1 MQDYLTQLVW
11 RVQQPELPE
20 LMVQPRPLSLFEPP
34 RYSSESF
41 EVEREVD
48 RTGEPEPEIPGSGHG
63 VTLAEWTNYT
73 DGKNHDES
81 ETAGVMPDAGL
92 TEKMGR
98 PGPRESVDSHV
109 DRMDLDHKLRRMG
122 EDLARGKPENGP
134 DQEGV
139 RGGRE
144 AIEPAAPKDRSS
156 RNASISSSELRESAT
171 HTGQIPK
178 AEHELKQRSHKLE
191 SPSRRKRI
199 VKQDPAVKSTRGQNE
214 PRAAMERASSIMP
227 PRRGVRF
234 FDDALVLS
242 TLSSNGKFDATADI
256 TPIPSRDKRTPFVEP
271 VASFREK
278 ERSVPPPTIQVSIGR
293 IEVRAMVASAPA
305 RKLEGKSSAMSLD
318 EYLARRNEARR

>member
-1 MQDYLTQLVW
+1 MQDYLTQLVR

-48 RTGEPEPEIPGSGHG
+48 RTGGLELEIPGSGHG

-92 TEKMGR
+92 TEKMDR
-98 PGPRESVDSHV
+98 RGPRESVDSHV
-109 DRMDLDHKLRRMG
+109 DRMDLDHKLRRKG

-134 DQEGV
+134 DQGGV
-139 RGGRE
+139 RGERE
-144 AIEPAAPKDRSS
+144 AVEQDRSS
-156 RNASISSSELRESAT
+156 RNTSVSPSSERRESAA
-171 HTGQIPK
+171 HAGQVPE
-178 AEHELKQRSHKLE
+178 AEHEPKQGSHKLE

-199 VKQDPAVKSTRGQNE
+199 VKQEPAAKSTREQNE

-227 PRRGVRF
+227 PRRGGRC
-234 FDDALVLS
+234 FDDTLVLS

-256 TPIPSRDKRTPFVEP
+256 MPIPSRDKRKPFVEP
-271 VASFREK
+271 VASFREG
-278 ERSVPPPTIQVSIGR
+278 ERPAPPPTIQVSIGR
-293 IEVRAMVASAPA
+293 IEVRATVASAPV
-305 RKLEGKSSAMSLD
+305 RKLQGQSSAMSLD
-318 EYLARRNEARR
+318 EYLERRNEARR